1 MADRTKFEKMLELL
15 INEDREG
22 AEALFHEI
30 VVEKSRDIY
39 ESLLEDDA
47 EIEEGRFKDAVT
59 DMQERLHDFAQEIQK
74 GMHSY
79 DNVVDE
85 LNDMFDEVKDMGDP
99 IVTNAFKVLRTLEPE
114 DFGEGEGG
122 GPNRA
127 SSVAQDVMDIID
139 GDDDDDYDHL
149 PSLEGYDNESVESE
163 LEEGATKSSM
173 MKDAE
178 KMSKAA
184 FIKKYGKENA
194 DTWSNINESDDDDV
208 DEGFNLDEFEV
219 EADPMSM
226 MGGDA
231 TDDMMGDVDMDA
243 GGDDMGMDMDMDM
256 GDGGDVNDRMDDL
269 EDALEALKAEFEAMM
284 GGEGE
289 EEEEEE
295 EEEEGEEDEM
305 PNKES
310 FAPAFEAK
318 AQKKDDKK
326 AKKSATEEMRE
337 YVEKIGGQTY
347 NSFGKMGDNGANT
360 KSIVAKPNN
369 MGGTSANIVNTG
381 TEKSPVEANKGQLK
395 GNGLLKGSPKDM
407 STKNVNVPG
416 GKAGVKH
423 LSKQS
428 GGGLDNNSILK
439 TDHSDKSAQSTLN
452 KVSTRAK

>member
-15 INEDREG
+15 INEDREA

-47 EIEEGRFKDAVT
+47 DIEEET
-59 DMQERLHDFAQEIQK
+59 DEE
-74 GMHSY
+74 
-79 DNVVDE
+79 VDE
-85 LNDMFDEVKDMGDP
+85 
-99 IVTNAFKVLRTLEPE
+99 
-114 DFGEGEGG
+114 
-122 GPNRA
+122 
-127 SSVAQDVMDIID
+127 S
-139 GDDDDDYDHL
+139 DDDEDD
-149 PSLEGYDNESVESE
+149 ESDDE
-163 LEEGATKSSM
+163 L
-173 MKDAE
+173 D
-178 KMSKAA
+178 
-184 FIKKYGKENA
+184 
-194 DTWSNINESDDDDV
+194 ESDDDDV

-226 MGGDA
+226 MGGDP
-231 TDDMMGDVDMDA
+231 TDDMIGDVDMDA
-243 GGDDMGMDMDMDM
+243 GDDDMDMDM
-256 GDGGDVNDRMDDL
+256 EDEGDVNDRMDDL

-289 EEEEEE
+289 EGEEEEEE
-295 EEEEGEEDEM
+295 EEEEGEEEEEEEEEEDEM

-318 AQKKDDKK
+318 AQKKDDKNV
-326 AKKSATEEMRE
+326 KKSATEEMRE

-360 KSIVAKPNN
+360 KSVVAGKND
-369 MGGTSANIVNTG
+369 MGGTSANITSAS

-395 GNGLLKGSPKDM
+395 GSGLLKGSPKDM
-407 STKNVNVPG
+407 STGNVNVPG

-423 LSKQS
+423 LSKKS